1 LILDDIWMEKALAL
15 AQKGQKAGE
24 VPVGALVVLNNEMIG
39 IGYNCPISS
48 CDPTAHAE
56 MRALKKAA
64 KTLENYRLTGC
75 TLYVTL
81 EPCLMC
87 LGAMM
92 HARVGRLVFGAY
104 DPKEGVV
111 RKLPHRIKYTGGVL
125 EDDCSKILKQ
135 FFREKRG

>member
-1 LILDDIWMEKALAL
+1 MILDDIWMEKALAL